1 MKAMTFRQALEI
13 AQAPRSRFFFGSP
26 CRFVARIDFT
36 CHVLVP
42 SLLRKGDTTQLS
54 LWDQGRVFLSLR
66 LMQTSPRWQWLV
78 LNPEMRMA

>member
-1 MKAMTFRQALEI
+1 MEAMTFRQALEV
-13 AQAPRSRFFFGSP
+13 AQAPKSRFFFGSP
-26 CRFVARIDFT
+26 CRFIPRVDFT
-36 CHVLVP
+36 CHMLVP

-78 LNPEMRMA
+78 GQLEWSMA